1 VAKTNQEL
9 AQEQLDSMG
18 IQWKGAEMKP
28 FSPSINPFN
37 HNFRATVGSKLREWI
52 DDSGIGGG
60 YRQGLINA
68 GEGIETAIDFTP
80 IIGDAVGV
88 GDTAQS
94 IRQGDLLG
102 TAINGGSVML
112 GAIPIAG
119 DVLAKGLK
127 NLTKEEINQ
136 GAMSSLR
143 EALNVPIERFE
154 PLVGAPKYSGP
165 LDPAGVDAPTARF
178 AMVTAENPPNMSLTD
193 SDNILRSE
201 QLGEELIREYGP
213 DNVSLVKGDYGSPE
227 RTYMVEGMDPI
238 AAANIGNRYGQDSVF
253 TDRGILYTSG
263 SGRAG
268 AREQISPLTGEY
280 GQQIYKPN
288 IDSELDSFYTE
299 IQPKR
304 GDPIR
309 FSFPIDFNTK
319 LEYPSGELAPA
330 SARGVHF
337 SRAEGLTETD
347 PARYGTGSAGAET
360 GRVGE
365 GRRAY
370 GEGPLRTYF
379 YTPQGSPSDV
389 RPEAIVTGP
398 NRYETKLR
406 GLYDITSDPEGLV
419 SFSKSPVDMER
430 MIESRGYGG
439 YLSDKLANPEMG
451 RSGSAAVFNK
461 QELGPTSPTSYQ
473 ADTVAAD
480 PRAAGNPVAMR
491 LNNKIANNFEGAIE
505 QYSNIK
511 RTKGG
516 KVINADYAREISDDY
531 KANKALA
538 SDVQAPSSEFARAL
552 YNKRLNESQGDEGL
566 WVFTGGGTASGK
578 SAGLSDAAENLADLV
593 YDGTMKNFD
602 KSDKMISEAAKS
614 GKKVRIVYVDRDPDK
629 ALPLYFK
636 RAESEGRTVPL
647 DVFIDSHRGARDT
660 IRKLSEKHAND
671 PSVDIQ
677 IWSNQGSAGEQKLI
691 DVSDLSDFNVDNV
704 RPKLINMLE
713 DYHAEGKISDAV
725 YEATKASI

>member
-1 VAKTNQEL
+1 
-9 AQEQLDSMG
+9 
-18 IQWKGAEMKP
+18 
-28 FSPSINPFN
+28 
-37 HNFRATVGSKLREWI
+37 
-52 DDSGIGGG
+52 
-60 YRQGLINA
+60 
-68 GEGIETAIDFTP
+68 
-80 IIGDAVGV
+80 
-88 GDTAQS
+88 
-94 IRQGDLLG
+94 
-102 TAINGGSVML
+102 
-112 GAIPIAG
+112 
-119 DVLAKGLK
+119 
-127 NLTKEEINQ
+127 
-136 GAMSSLR
+136 
-143 EALNVPIERFE
+143 
-154 PLVGAPKYSGP
+154 
-165 LDPAGVDAPTARF
+165 
-178 AMVTAENPPNMSLTD
+178 
-193 SDNILRSE
+193 
-201 QLGEELIREYGP
+201 
-213 DNVSLVKGDYGSPE
+213 
-227 RTYMVEGMDPI
+227 
-238 AAANIGNRYGQDSVF
+238 
-253 TDRGILYTSG
+253 
-263 SGRAG
+263 
-268 AREQISPLTGEY
+268 
-280 GQQIYKPN
+280 
-288 IDSELDSFYTE
+288 
-299 IQPKR
+299 
-304 GDPIR
+304 
-309 FSFPIDFNTK
+309 
-319 LEYPSGELAPA
+319 
-330 SARGVHF
+330 
-337 SRAEGLTETD
+337 
-347 PARYGTGSAGAET
+347 
-360 GRVGE
+360 
-365 GRRAY
+365 
-370 GEGPLRTYF
+370 
-379 YTPQGSPSDV
+379 
-389 RPEAIVTGP
+389 
-398 NRYETKLR
+398 
-406 GLYDITSDPEGLV
+406 
-419 SFSKSPVDMER
+419 
-430 MIESRGYGG
+430 
-439 YLSDKLANPEMG
+439 LSDKLANPEMG